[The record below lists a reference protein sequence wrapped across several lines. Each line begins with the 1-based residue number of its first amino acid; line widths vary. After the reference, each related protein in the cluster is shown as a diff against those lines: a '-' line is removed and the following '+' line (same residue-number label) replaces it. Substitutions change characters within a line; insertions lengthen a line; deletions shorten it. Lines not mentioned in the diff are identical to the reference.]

1 MTAAQEVSTPDPGPA
16 PPDPGPVR
24 ACPVSGGSVPSR
36 TGVSGPGPV
45 LREDRLDYTP
55 HPHNVAFSRRR
66 AARLIAEWGHPE
78 RSSDAALLVSE
89 LATNAL
95 LHGAVPDRLFR
106 VRLALMPGLLR
117 IEVSDACDE
126 RPAGPGAR
134 VGAGDETGRGLLIV
148 DRVADR
154 WGAESRTVGKT
165 VFAELD
171 LGQGHEDVG
180 GPARRN
186 ARAHRR

>member
-1 MTAAQEVSTPDPGPA
+1 MTAAQEVPT
-16 PPDPGPVR
+16 PGPVPNSPGPTG
-24 ACPVSGGSVPSR
+24 PVSPGC
-36 TGVSGPGPV
+36 GPV

-66 AARLIAEWGHPE
+66 AARLIAEWGHPGL
-78 RSSDAALLVSE
+78 SGDAALLVSE

-95 LHGAVPDRLFR
+95 LHGTAPDRLFR
-106 VRLALMPGLLR
+106 VRLALLPDVLR
-117 IEVSDACDE
+117 IEVSDACGE
-126 RPAGPGAR
+126 RPAGPGGR
-134 VGAGDETGRGLLIV
+134 TGAGDETGRGLLIV

-171 LGQGHEDVG
+171 LAAREVKTPVG
-180 GPARRN
+180 PRVGTRGPTGGE
-186 ARAHRR
+186 